1 MSTENLTQEE
11 KDILFMRE
19 AIALAREAQEAD
31 EVPVGA
37 VLVHRG
43 KIIARA
49 KNERETARIATRHA
63 EITAIEQACRTL
75 GGWRLP
81 DSTLY
86 VTLEPC
92 VMCAGAT
99 VNARVERVV
108 FGAFDKR
115 FGAYGSLINLRELP
129 LNHRP
134 EVTGGVLEEECRQI
148 LTDYFRKKRTK

>member
-1 MSTENLTQEE
+1 MEITELTQEE
-11 KDILFMRE
+11 KDIYYMRE
-19 AIALAREAQEAD
+19 ALALAREAEALD

-37 VLVHRG
+37 VLVSG
-43 KIIARA
+43 EKIVGRA
-49 KNERETARIATRHA
+49 KNERETLRLATRHA
-63 EITAIEQACRTL
+63 EITAIEDACRTL

-92 VMCAGAT
+92 AMCAGAI

-108 FGAFDKR
+108 FGAYDLR
-115 FGAYGSLINLRELP
+115 FGALGSLFHLNDFG

-134 EVTGGVLEEECRQI
+134 EVKGGVLLDECKQI
-148 LTDYFRKKRTK
+148 LTDYFKKKRAK